1 MGTDNKKQP
10 GPGLAVRLILSV
22 IVIGLGVSALV
33 YFSSQKKKP
42 HRGGVKEMVLRVSV
56 KEAVPETVH
65 TRLRGFGVAE
75 PVTTVRL
82 SAEVSGRIIYT
93 HPEFRQGKT
102 IAGGEILFKIDPS
115 DYQASLDNLRAG
127 LAQEKAALD
136 RIRKEF
142 AADRSRLST
151 IRRTMDLSRAEYD
164 RVRVLLEENSIG
176 NRSAVDQA
184 EQSMNSAIDTHD
196 QMKRSLS
203 LYPVKIKEAEAAVVS
218 AKADVDKA
226 EANLARCTVVAPFT
240 CRIKATAMEKGEYA
254 TAGSEI
260 VTLADDSLM
269 EILVSLDAREATSWL
284 SFQNKDRVSSPGWFP
299 KPEPVAC
306 DIQWI
311 ENNTHTWTGTLARL
325 VEFDQSS
332 RTMTLAVRFDPGE
345 NSCDDCPPLVE
356 GMFCRISIPGK
367 PINGLFRLERW
378 LVTTDNTIYVAEDN
392 RLKTRAV
399 NRVYADGDQVFVT
412 GDIRAG
418 DTLITTRLVDP
429 LENTPLRILEEPA
442 GKPVDKPGRPAGKQ
456 ADKPAGGP
464 DNQ

>member
-1 MGTDNKKQP
+1 MGTANKKQP
-10 GPGLAVRLILSV
+10 GPRLATRLILSF
-22 IVIGLGVSALV
+22 IVIGLGVSAMI

-65 TRLRGFGVAE
+65 TRLKGFGVAE

-82 SAEVSGRIIYT
+82 SAEVSGRIVYT
-93 HPEFRQGKT
+93 HPGFKQGKT
-102 IAGGEILFKIDPS
+102 IAKGEVLFKIDPS
-115 DYQASLDNLRAG
+115 DYQTTLDNLRAG
-127 LAQEKAALD
+127 LVQKKAALTH
-136 RIRKEF
+136 IQKELI
-142 AADRSRLST
+142 ADRNRLFT

-203 LYPVKIKEAEAAVVS
+203 LYPVKIKEAEAAVLS

-226 EANLARCTVVAPFT
+226 KTNLARCTVIAPFT
-240 CRIKATAMEKGEYA
+240 CRIKSTAMEMGEYA
-254 TAGSEI
+254 KAGTEI
-260 VTLADDSLM
+260 VILADDSQM
-269 EILVSLDAREATSWL
+269 EILVSLDAKEATSWL

-299 KPEPVAC
+299 KPEPVTC

-311 ENNTHTWTGTLARL
+311 ENKAHTWTGTLTRL

-332 RTMTLAVRFDPGE
+332 RTMTLAVRFDPRE
-345 NSCDDCPPLVE
+345 NRCPDCPFLVE

-367 PINGLFRLERW
+367 PIDGLFRMERW
-378 LVTTDNTIYVAEDN
+378 LVTTDNTVYVAEKN

-399 NRVYADGDQVFVT
+399 KRIYADGDLIFVT

-418 DTLITTRLVDP
+418 DSLITTRLVDP
-429 LENTPLRILEEPA
+429 LENSVLRIV
-442 GKPVDKPGRPAGKQ
+442 GKMPDETSDKPSDNPSGENQKQ
-456 ADKPAGGP
+456 
-464 DNQ
+464 